1 MTPPTTESPDS
12 SIQIA
17 DLCALLQTDGKRM
30 HRLFAAFE
38 NLYRSA
44 FPDPSERELADD
56 WIARLGGRQP
66 PPQPE
71 VLVLLAVGDGDRVLG
86 GVCAEHYRSSRCG
99 LVTYIV
105 VEPQH
110 RGTGI
115 ARTLMRAAV
124 GRLDALACDQGEPLR
139 AIFAE
144 AEDPSK
150 VDPTLHA
157 KASQRLRILARFG
170 ARAVDL
176 RYVQPGLSG
185 GGGRA
190 RHLMLLQLGGG
201 DAPIERAVVRDFMHE
216 FYRALGTPDAE
227 ADPDFGAMF
236 AGTGTYLDTLPLP
249 TTRVT

>member
-1 MTPPTTESPDS
+1 MFTIIDLSTLE
-12 SIQIA
+12 QA
-17 DLCALLQTDGKRM
+17 DAPRL

-99 LVTYIV
+99 LVTYIA

-110 RGTGI
+110 RGAGI

-124 GRLDALACDQGEPLR
+124 GRLDALASDQGEPLR

-216 FYRALGTPDAE
+216 FYRALGIPDAE

>member
-1 MTPPTTESPDS
+1 
-12 SIQIA
+12 
-17 DLCALLQTDGKRM
+17 LR
-30 HRLFAAFE
+30 RLVAAFE
-38 NLYRSA
+38 DLYRAA
-44 FPDPSERELADD
+44 FPDPTERELAED

-71 VLVLLAVGDGDRVLG
+71 VLVLLAVADGDRVLG

-99 LVTYIV
+99 LVTYIAV
-105 VEPQH
+105 APQH
-110 RGTGI
+110 RGAGV
-115 ARTLMRAAV
+115 ARMLMRAAV

-150 VDPTLHA
+150 VDATLHA
-157 KASQRLRILARFG
+157 TASERLRILGRFG

-190 RHLMLLQLGGG
+190 RHLMLLRLGSG
-201 DAPIERAVVRDFMHE
+201 DAPIECAIVQDYMHE
-216 FYRALGTPDAE
+216 FYRALGIPDAE
-227 ADPDFGAMF
+227 ADPDFAAMF
-236 AGTGTYLDTLPLP
+236 AGTGAYLDTLALP
-249 TTRVT
+249 TARFT